1 VNASSDIAQRPWT
14 TRLAWTL
21 TALTGALLAPVLLLA
36 LLNRN
41 APDVLRLADEF
52 QVFSALVYGAVG
64 GVLAARRPGNAIGW
78 LFAAMGVIAQLGALA
93 AQWAVYGLETRSGVP
108 AAALA
113 LWVYMA
119 LAGASL
125 ALTPSFAL
133 LLFPTGRLTS
143 RWTKLVACIA
153 SIPTICLPLFLI
165 TGNTS
170 PPGFASL
177 FDRTPNPLALSQPLG
192 DPGLMVAALGLCGLA
207 SIVLLLAR
215 LRAARGPERQQYTW
229 VAFSMAV
236 IVAAFVA
243 DFVARVSGSGWYVV
257 TGPALNV
264 AILCVPLTMGA
275 AILRYHLWDID
286 IIISRTLVYLCLS
299 ACVVGIYIFIVGWLG
314 AAFRTGG
321 NLAFSLLATGAV
333 AVLFQPLRER
343 IQRAVN
349 LRMYGER
356 DEPYAAISRLGR
368 RLEDALAVESV
379 LPAIASTIREA
390 LKLPYAAVALQ
401 FAGGQSLTVSG
412 EPVAQP
418 VRLPLMYQHEPVG
431 ELLLATRA
439 PGEPFSTADRRLLDD
454 LARQAG
460 VAVHAV
466 RLTHELQQARE
477 RLVSAREEE
486 RRRLRRDLHDGLG
499 SQLAALN
506 LQAGAL
512 RSLIETDPEA
522 ARAEVA
528 ELRAQLK
535 GAITS
540 IRTLVHSLRPPA
552 LDELG
557 LSVALRERAR
567 QFQADGLVVVTELPE
582 TTPDLPA
589 AVEVAVYRIVEEALT
604 NVAKH
609 ARARRCVVRL
619 DFAGEV
625 RLSISD
631 DGVGIDP
638 RAPAGVG
645 LVSMRERA
653 EELGGVCQL
662 EPAPGGGTRV
672 GVRLP
677 CARELSDVG

>member
-1 VNASSDIAQRPWT
+1 MPVRLESDRA
-14 TRLAWTL
+14 
-21 TALTGALLAPVLLLA
+21 
-36 LLNRN
+36 
-41 APDVLRLADEF
+41 
-52 QVFSALVYGAVG
+52 
-64 GVLAARRPGNAIGW
+64 
-78 LFAAMGVIAQLGALA
+78 
-93 AQWAVYGLETRSGVP
+93 
-108 AAALA
+108 
-113 LWVYMA
+113 
-119 LAGASL
+119 
-125 ALTPSFAL
+125 
-133 LLFPTGRLTS
+133 
-143 RWTKLVACIA
+143 
-153 SIPTICLPLFLI
+153 
-165 TGNTS
+165 GNTS
-170 PPGFASL
+170 PPGFSSL
-177 FDRTPNPLALSQPLG
+177 FDRTPNPLALPRPLG
-192 DPGLMVAALGLCGLA
+192 DPGLMVAALGLCGVA

-215 LRAARGPERQQYTW
+215 LRAARGSERQQYIW
-229 VAFSMAV
+229 VAFAMTV

-243 DFVARVSGSGWYVV
+243 DFAVRSQGSGAYVI
-257 TGPALNV
+257 TGPALSI
-264 AILCVPLTMGA
+264 AIMGVPIAMGA

-299 ACVVGIYIFIVGWLG
+299 ACVVAIYIFIVGWLG
-314 AAFRTGG
+314 TLFRTGG
-321 NLAFSLLATGAV
+321 NLAFSLLATGVV

-343 IQRAVN
+343 IQREVN
-349 LRMYGER
+349 LRFYGER

-412 EPVAQP
+412 EPVPQP
-418 VRLPLMYQHEPVG
+418 VRVPLMYQHEPVG

-439 PGEPFSTADRRLLDD
+439 PGEPFSPADRRLLDD

-466 RLTHELQQARE
+466 RLTHELQLARE
-477 RLVSAREEE
+477 RLVATREEE

-512 RSLIETDPEA
+512 RALIAADPRA
-522 ARAEVA
+522 AQAEVV
-528 ELRAQLK
+528 ELRTQLK
-535 GAITS
+535 DAITS

-567 QFQADGLVVVTELPE
+567 QFQADGLTVVAELPE
-582 TTPDLPA
+582 TTPALPA

-619 DFAGEV
+619 DLTGGV
-625 RLSISD
+625 LLSITD
-631 DGVGIDP
+631 DGLGIDP

-653 EELGGVCQL
+653 EELSGVCQI

-672 GVRLP
+672 SVRLP
-677 CARELSDVG
+677 GARELPDAD